1 MERVDCEC
9 GMTVVKSQITRH
21 KRSLKHQQLIDARS
35 GVGNQ
40 NDDGPDDEQVQEIS
54 TYNSPQSEEP
64 EEVFNFD
71 SSEEEAPK
79 PKKPKAKGRGKKPII
94 VVESSSEEQDDS
106 DTESEELIKSQ
117 NIEEHNQYWENQI
130 DSEPLDR
137 FLFGL
142 KRHSISDSPTVAQIY
157 NSLLQG
163 SHSPHLRKIKDGD
176 VYLLGSYL
184 TKFER
189 VNRHIPQPV
198 VREYVRSVL
207 NL

>member
-9 GMTVVKSQITRH
+9 GMTVVKSQISRH
-21 KRSLKHQQLIDARS
+21 KRTLKHQQLIDARS
-35 GVGNQ
+35 GVGDQ
-40 NDDGPDDEQVQEIS
+40 DDEQVQEIS
-54 TYNSPQSEEP
+54 TYNSPPQSEEP

-71 SSEEEAPK
+71 SSEEEIEIAK
-79 PKKPKAKGRGKKPII
+79 PKKPKAKGRGKKQ
-94 VVESSSEEQDDS
+94 VVVLSSEDS
-106 DTESEELIKSQ
+106 DTESEELIQSQ

-142 KRHSISDSPTVAQIY
+142 KRHSISDPPTVAQIY